1 MHDWISFLE
10 NTLNNNF
17 TFSIIFILGM
27 FHALEPGHGKTLILA
42 YMSGGSMRFFGA
54 VQLIFGLIITH
65 FALFSLIAFL
75 LQAGNESFPFLANI
89 GPILIVLLGSYLLF
103 RSLKE
108 VRHKHDDEC
117 DEPMHFHF
125 NQSKFSSP
133 FITGMI
139 AGLIPCP
146 SAVAVLFIAA
156 TKFNDNTFILYS
168 SILTYVL
175 GIALTLIGIMVLFL
189 FFKDQFSNQLNS
201 INQRFNTNLIAAVLI
216 ILIGILYFLMNFYS
230 LGHQH

>member
-1 MHDWISFLE
+1 MNEIIHYLTTNLTLPFIFL
-10 NTLNNNF
+10 
-17 TFSIIFILGM
+17 LGM

-42 YMSGGSMRFFGA
+42 YMSGGSMRFFVA